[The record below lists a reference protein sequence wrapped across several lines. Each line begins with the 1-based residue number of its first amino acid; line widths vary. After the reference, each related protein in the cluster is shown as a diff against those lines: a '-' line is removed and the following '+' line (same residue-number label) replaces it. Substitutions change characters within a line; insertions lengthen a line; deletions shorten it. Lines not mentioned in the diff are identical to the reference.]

1 MSNEITTIDQVQPLS
16 VAQIKQQVQT
26 IQQVMEGVMKDGTHY
41 GKIPGCGDKP
51 VLLKSGAEKLC
62 MTFRL
67 DPEYDITS
75 ERDGDH
81 LTITS
86 KCTLH
91 YIPNGARMGSG
102 MGSCSSRETKYAYRS
117 AVRKC
122 PACGAEAIIKGKT
135 EYGGG
140 WLCFG
145 RKGGC
150 GAKFSDGDAAI
161 EGQKMGR
168 VPNEDVADQYNTVL
182 KMANKRSLVAAVL
195 NVTAASDIFDQ
206 DLDDD
211 LDGDDSAGAV
221 EKRAAVQQPR
231 SKSSPDTSSAKNG
244 GQTENADGAVQQ
256 NRSGVAL
263 NASMLKVVRAT
274 AKNKG
279 VTEAEIC
286 AHFKAESLETL
297 TADVNA
303 VLGWLANPGA

>member
-1 MSNEITTIDQVQPLS
+1 MGGEIITIDQIQPLS

-67 DPEYDITS
+67 DPEYDITT

-102 MGSCSSRETKYAYRS
+102 MGSCSSRESKYAYRS

-122 PACGAEAIIKGKT
+122 PACSAEAIIKGKA

-150 GAKFSDGDAAI
+150 GAKFQDGEPSI

-168 VPNEDVADQYNTVL
+168 VPNEDLADQYNTVL

-211 LDGDDSAGAV
+211 LDGDDGAGAGSA
-221 EKRAAVQQPR
+221 EKRETVAQPR
-231 SKSSPDTSSAKNG
+231 PKKVPTA
-244 GQTENADGAVQQ
+244 QAEGAV
-256 NRSGVAL
+256 GTDKPTTAGKPL
-263 NASMLKVVRAT
+263 NESMLKVVRAT

-279 VTEAEIC
+279 VTETEIC
-286 AHFKAESLETL
+286 AHFKAESLEAL
-297 TADVNA
+297 TVDVNS
-303 VLGWLANPGA
+303 VLSWLANPGT

>member
-1 MSNEITTIDQVQPLS
+1 MSGEIVTIDQMQPMS

-26 IQQVMEGVMKDGTHY
+26 IQQVMADVMIDGTHY

-51 VLLKSGAEKLC
+51 ALLKAGAEKLC

-67 DPEYDITS
+67 DPEYDITT
-75 ERDGDH
+75 ERDGNH

-102 MGSCSSRETKYAYRS
+102 MGSCSSRESKYAYRS

-122 PACGAEAIIKGKT
+122 PSCGVEAIIKGKA

-140 WLCFG
+140 WLCYG

-150 GAKFSDGDAAI
+150 GKKFPDGDAAI
-161 EGQKMGR
+161 EGQSMGR
-168 VPNEDVADQYNTVL
+168 VANEDLADQYNTVL
-182 KMANKRSLVAAVL
+182 KMSNKRSLVAAVL
-195 NVTAASDIFDQ
+195 NVLAASDIFAQ
-206 DLDDD
+206 DLADDLTDDD
-211 LDGDDSAGAV
+211 HGGGEDAG
-221 EKRAAVQQPR
+221 EKKPAVQQPR
-231 SKSSPDTSSAKNG
+231 AKSSSTPEISTTGTKPAASTGKP
-244 GQTENADGAVQQ
+244 
-256 NRSGVAL
+256 L
-263 NASMLKVVRAT
+263 NESMLKVVRAT

-279 VTEAEIC
+279 ITEAELC

-297 TADVNA
+297 TVGVND

>member
-1 MSNEITTIDQVQPLS
+1 MSGEIITIDQVQPMS
-16 VAQIKQQVQT
+16 VAQIKAQVQT

-67 DPEYDITS
+67 DPEYETTQ
-75 ERDGDH
+75 ERDGNH

-117 AVRKC
+117 AARKC
-122 PACGAEAIIKGKT
+122 PSCGAEAIIKGKA

-140 WLCFG
+140 WLCYG
-145 RKGGC
+145 KKGGC
-150 GAKFSDGDAAI
+150 GTKFSDGDQSI
-161 EGQKMGR
+161 EGQKIGR
-168 VPNEDVADQYNTVL
+168 VENEDLADQYNTVL

-211 LDGDDSAGAV
+211 LLGDDPELGGDHSA
-221 EKRAAVQQPR
+221 EKSATVQQPR
-231 SKSSPDTSSAKNG
+231 AKSKPAAPTNGHASASAPTAGK
-244 GQTENADGAVQQ
+244 T
-256 NRSGVAL
+256 L
-263 NASMLKVVRAT
+263 NPSMLKVVRAT

-279 VTEAEIC
+279 VTESEIC
-286 AHFKAESLETL
+286 THFKVDSLEAL
-297 TADVNA
+297 TADVNT
-303 VLGWLANPGA
+303 VLGWLQNPGA

>member
-1 MSNEITTIDQVQPLS
+1 MGGEIITIDQVQPLS
-16 VAQIKQQVQT
+16 VAQMKQQVQT

-51 VLLKSGAEKLC
+51 TLLKAGAEKLC

-67 DPEYDITS
+67 DPEYEITS
-75 ERDGDH
+75 ERDGNH

-122 PACGAEAIIKGKT
+122 PSCGAEAIIKGKA

-145 RKGGC
+145 KKGGC
-150 GAKFSDGDAAI
+150 GTKYQDGDATI

-168 VPNEDVADQYNTVL
+168 VENEDLADQYNTVL

-211 LDGDDSAGAV
+211 ILGDDQTADDTTAG
-221 EKRAAVQQPR
+221 EKKQAVQQPR
-231 SKSSPDTSSAKNG
+231 SKSNASQATSGSATDSA
-244 GQTENADGAVQQ
+244 QTLGKTMND
-256 NRSGVAL
+256 
-263 NASMLKVVRAT
+263 SMLKIVRAT

-286 AHFKAESLETL
+286 AHFKAESLE
-297 TADVNA
+297 AMKVGVND

>member
-1 MSNEITTIDQVQPLS
+1 MGGEIITIDQIQPLS

-51 VLLKSGAEKLC
+51 VLLKAGAEKLC

-67 DPEYDITS
+67 DPEYEIIT
-75 ERDGDH
+75 ERDGDN
-81 LTITS
+81 LSITS

-102 MGSCSSRETKYAYRS
+102 MGSCSSRESKYFYRS

-122 PACGAEAIIKGKT
+122 PACGAEAIIKGKA

-140 WLCFG
+140 WLCYG
-145 RKGGC
+145 KKGGC
-150 GAKFSDGDAAI
+150 GAKFQDGDAAI
-161 EGQKMGR
+161 DGQKMGR
-168 VPNEDVADQYNTVL
+168 VPNEDLADQYNTVL
-182 KMANKRSLVAAVL
+182 KMSNKRSLVAAVL

-211 LDGDDSAGAV
+211 LDGDDGAHAV
-221 EKRAAVQQPR
+221 EKRAAVAQPR
-231 SKSSPDTSSAKNG
+231 SKKVATAPAEG
-244 GQTENADGAVQQ
+244 AADANKPTVA
-256 NRSGVAL
+256 GVAL

-279 VTEAEIC
+279 ITETELC
-286 AHFKAESLETL
+286 VHFKAESLEAL
-297 TADVNA
+297 TVDVNTI
-303 VLGWLANPGA
+303 LGWLANPGQ